1 MEKKAFFCS
10 TRIFLLSFFKDFK
23 VPKIRFQNYDS
34 YWIKNRLS
42 KISKCYKGGNLSK
55 EDVSNIGTIPCIL
68 YGELYTHYLNK
79 IENVLLKTD
88 YKKNLIQSKK
98 GDIIMPLSGETPL
111 DISNSAVI
119 PFDGVALGGD
129 LIAIRTALNPL
140 FLSYQIS
147 GKRKAQIAK
156 IAQGKTIVHSNPKYL
171 MNLWIFYP
179 TLDEQNKIA
188 DMLVCLS
195 KKIYLINVKIETLK
209 KYRKGIQIIVFK
221 NNTNESYSKL
231 SSLVS
236 FMPKSK
242 LSAGDS
248 IKNGKYPFY
257 LSGEKK
263 GTVNSFMYEG
273 CYIIANDGGEAGFRL
288 SNGQFAYSNHC
299 ICFRANNEWMT
310 RNIYEYLDSQKRKI
324 TYVGFLGSG
333 LKNIDRDYMQS
344 FKIPSSVLTEKY
356 AILFSLLS
364 AKIKTLE
371 NTLFLLNAIKRY
383 LLANMFI

>member
-1 MEKKAFFCS
+1 
-10 TRIFLLSFFKDFK
+10 
-23 VPKIRFQNYDS
+23 
-34 YWIKNRLS
+34 
-42 KISKCYKGGNLSK
+42 
-55 EDVSNIGTIPCIL
+55 
-68 YGELYTHYLNK
+68 
-79 IENVLLKTD
+79 
-88 YKKNLIQSKK
+88 
-98 GDIIMPLSGETPL
+98 
-111 DISNSAVI
+111 
-119 PFDGVALGGD
+119 
-129 LIAIRTALNPL
+129 
-140 FLSYQIS
+140 
-147 GKRKAQIAK
+147 
-156 IAQGKTIVHSNPKYL
+156 
-171 MNLWIFYP
+171 
-179 TLDEQNKIA
+179 
-188 DMLVCLS
+188 
-195 KKIYLINVKIETLK
+195 
-209 KYRKGIQIIVFK
+209 
-221 NNTNESYSKL
+221 
-231 SSLVS
+231 
-236 FMPKSK
+236 MPKSK